1 LSRLE
6 VLWADGAY
14 TSGSAGGPKKRE
26 VGTSPGAVPS
36 GPAASALY
44 GLKEKPRGFLGI
56 AERRWVVERT
66 LAWLGKARRLAK
78 DYERLPETG
87 VAMIHAAM
95 SRIIMVR
102 RLTRAPC

>member
-1 LSRLE
+1 VGR
-6 VLWADGAY
+6 
-14 TSGSAGGPKKRE
+14 KRE
-26 VGTSPGAVPS
+26 VGASPGAVPS
-36 GPAASALY
+36 GPAVSALC

-95 SRIIMVR
+95 SRIIMLR